1 MYATQLYK
9 SGQDD
14 FPDMTIAAPLYS
26 YPLAYQFLR
35 GKRLSTSISETL
47 YLKVSNISAAE
58 ENNEYLV
65 FNAFFI

>member
-9 SGQDD
+9 RGQDD
-14 FPDMTIAAPLYS
+14 FLDMTIAAPL

>member
-9 SGQDD
+9 RGQDD
-14 FPDMTIAAPLYS
+14 FPDMTIAAPLY
-26 YPLAYQFLR
+26 PLAYQFLW

>member
-9 SGQDD
+9 RGQDD
-14 FPDMTIAAPLYS
+14 FPDMTIAAPV
-26 YPLAYQFLR
+26 YPLVYQFLR
-35 GKRLSTSISETL
+35 GKRLSTGISETL

>member
-9 SGQDD
+9 MAQYD
-14 FPDMTIAAPLYS
+14 FPDVTIAAPL